1 MPLSTTAPRR
11 ATRRKSRRSAAPA
24 PGDTSR
30 DRLFVAAATEFAA
43 KGFAGASVDRIA
55 GAARLNKAMIY
66 YHFKSKADL
75 YREILR
81 DMFSAVER
89 RVAET
94 AASAVTPEDK
104 VRGFVA
110 AIAAE
115 AEARP
120 HFPPIWFREIAD
132 GGTHLD
138 GATVR
143 HIAGVVKTLAGI
155 VAEGVA
161 AGRFRPVNPLLIQAA
176 IVAPLLL
183 YFASGGLRL
192 RIDRVGVS
200 GSAGFDRDEVVA
212 HVQRSVLATL
222 EGQQS

>member
-1 MPLSTTAPRR
+1 MPTATARSKR
-11 ATRRKSRRSAAPA
+11 LKSAKSVV
-24 PGDTSR
+24 GDSSR
-30 DRLFVAAATEFAA
+30 ERLFTAAAREFAA
-43 KGFAGASVDRIA
+43 RGFAGASVDRIA
-55 GAARLNKAMIY
+55 AAARLNKAMIY
-66 YHFKSKADL
+66 YHFSSKADL

-94 AASAVTPEDK
+94 AASVETPEDK
-104 VRGFVA
+104 IRRFVE

-138 GATVR
+138 NATVR

-155 VAEGVA
+155 VGEGVA

-200 GSAGFDRDEVVA
+200 GSAGFARDEVVA
-212 HVQRSVLATL
+212 HVQHSVLATL
-222 EGQQS
+222 ERVHS

>member
-1 MPLSTTAPRR
+1 MARSQPALHRTV
-11 ATRRKSRRSAAPA
+11 RRKPA
-24 PGDTSR
+24 RTSVRVAGDTSR
-30 DRLFVAAATEFAA
+30 HRLFVAAAGEFAA
-43 KGFAGASVDRIA
+43 RGFAGASVDRIA
-55 GAARLNKAMIY
+55 AAARLNKAMIY
-66 YHFKSKADL
+66 YHFNSKADL

-138 GATVR
+138 AVTVR
-143 HIAGVVKTLAGI
+143 HIGGVVKILAGI

-192 RIDRVGVS
+192 RIDRAGVS

-212 HVQRSVLATL
+212 HVQRSVLGTL
-222 EGQQS
+222 EGQPS

>member
-1 MPLSTTAPRR
+1 MSPSQATARR
-11 ATRRKSRRSAAPA
+11 TKSRKTARTD
-24 PGDTSR
+24 GETSR
-30 DRLFVAAATEFAA
+30 QRLFEAAAGEFAA
-43 KGFAGASVDRIA
+43 RGFAGASVDRIA
-55 GAARLNKAMIY
+55 ASARLNKAMIY

-200 GSAGFDRDEVVA
+200 GSTGFDRDEVVA